1 MGTSGRIR
9 HETYVQVGG
18 ALEVMQV
25 CRKVKKDGQRHSLS
39 RRRSRTSSVRLTEQ
53 IREAW

>member
-25 CRKVKKDGQRHSLS
+25 CRKVKKDGQRS
-39 RRRSRTSSVRLTEQ
+39 
-53 IREAW
+53 EAEA